1 MRSMPVAGYVS
12 LCMSDISS
20 NYWTGSSDLS
30 VLELA
35 TSSQD
40 YGHDVNHYEHV
51 LFIVLLVSLIGA
63 VLMAA
68 LIVIFCIKRLCSQ
81 HGTESHRLI
90 FSYCIC
96 VVIMLTLNCVKVNID

>member
-1 MRSMPVAGYVS
+1 MPVAGYVS

-35 TSSQD
+35 TSSPD
-40 YGHDVNHYEHV
+40 YGHDVNRYKH
-51 LFIVLLVSLIGA
+51 LFFILVIILVTFIIIVPMV
-63 VLMAA
+63 A
-68 LIVIFCIKRLCSQ
+68 LIVMICIKRFCCQ
-81 HGTESHRLI
+81 HGTENHRLI

-96 VVIMLTLNCVKVNID
+96 VVIMLTLNCVKVNIE